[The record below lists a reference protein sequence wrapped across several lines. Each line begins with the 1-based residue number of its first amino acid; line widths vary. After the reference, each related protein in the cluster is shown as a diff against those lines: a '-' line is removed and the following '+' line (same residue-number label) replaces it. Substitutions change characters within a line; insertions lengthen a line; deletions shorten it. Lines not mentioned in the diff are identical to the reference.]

1 MINLISN
8 FEYFTKNITQNLRKL
23 EYLSLSGQGY
33 KVTAEVKEILI
44 ELPYFTNI
52 SIGFKLE
59 DLEYLLN
66 ENKKEFEISG
76 LQFHHN

>member
-76 LQFHHN
+76 L